1 MLCLGLTSP
10 RSSALLLTLALAACE
25 GKDGVLTEQL
35 PDASTSAASSETSAA
50 PSTTSGDT
58 TTDDPTSDPTTGES
72 ETTMQDPPLCPCIV
86 DDPGDAWVEPSLPTC
101 VDPICPTVVGA
112 YDQFCEGMCV
122 EGATVDAAALECA
135 LVALRDRTPGL
146 IRWHLN
152 IEGELYVGDGYLWIQ
167 DDGSAIWRK
176 WEGEDLTY
184 TVTAAQIVELPA
196 SATYEQCLAEG
207 DVPRFECLRQSLAG
221 PDSFVCD
228 AGWTAQA
235 V

>member
-10 RSSALLLTLALAACE
+10 RPSALLLTLALAACE
-25 GKDGVLTEQL
+25 GKDGVLTEHL
-35 PDASTSAASSETSAA
+35 PDASTSATGSETSAA
-50 PSTTSGDT
+50 PSTTPGDP
-58 TTDDPTSDPTTGES
+58 TTDDPTTDPTTGES

-86 DDPGDAWVEPSLPTC
+86 DDPGDGTVEPTLPTC
-101 VDPICPTVVGA
+101 VDPICPPVVGA
-112 YDQFCEGMCV
+112 YEQFCEGMCV
-122 EGATVDAAALECA
+122 EGVKVDAAALECA

-152 IEGELYVGDGYLWIQ
+152 IEGDAYVGDGYLWIQ
-167 DDGSAIWRK
+167 SDGSAIWRK
-176 WEGEDLTY
+176 WEGKDLGY

-221 PDSFVCD
+221 PDNFVCD
-228 AGWTAQA
+228 AGWTAEGI
-235 V
+235 